1 MKKIICLALVCLMLS
16 GCAAREK
23 SGAGPYSVTMRRLLP
38 GAVQAWEGDERSLLE
53 RAQRLGEMY
62 FYDEA
67 LALLEG
73 SGFSS
78 PQVQEAIV
86 SLRSEM
92 ATLTNYRGDIPHIF
106 FHSLILYPEMVFSDT
121 ETPSGGYNAGFAEKA
136 ELEKILPQL
145 YERGYV
151 LYRLDDIWEMSE
163 SGMRRRDIML
173 PVGKKP
179 LVLSVDDVA
188 YAYGS
193 GFAEKLYVDESGE
206 LMYSVTD
213 PTGQQI
219 SIADGDVMGVVDAFV
234 EQHPDFSYRGSK
246 GTIALTG
253 FQGAFGYDYE
263 DSRGAEQIRRVS
275 EALRERGWDF
285 ACHSYTHNRVNNFY
299 GPGCSAEKIS
309 YDVNKWID
317 RVSPCIGSTRLF
329 IAPFGYRVQ
338 QPALQ
343 CILDAGFQVYCT
355 VDNRVYNELNY
366 DYALMSRIEIGGY
379 SMTYYK
385 DTLNEHF
392 FNVDEVFDTKGRPPV
407 I

>member
-1 MKKIICLALVCLMLS
+1 MGRIKAW
-16 GCAAREK
+16 G
-23 SGAGPYSVTMRRLLP
+23 
-38 GAVQAWEGDERSLLE
+38 GAVLTLLLLCGCGSEKAAAFSQTLEQAQETEIEALLRQASE
-53 RAQRLGEMY
+53 LTSMY

-67 LALLEG
+67 LALLENCG
-73 SGFSS
+73 I
-78 PQVQEAIV
+78 EDERIKAAIV
-86 SLRSEM
+86 DNRAHI
-92 ATLTNYRGDIPHIF
+92 ATLTEYTGDVAHIF
-106 FHSLILYPEMVFSDT
+106 FHSLIVYPEMVFKDT
-121 ETPSGGYNAGFAEKA
+121 ETASGGYNAGFAEKQ

-151 LYRLDDIWEMSE
+151 LYSLDEIWEMTSE
-163 SGMRRRDIML
+163 GMQRKKIML

-188 YAYGS
+188 YAYGD
-193 GFAEKLYVDESGE
+193 GFAQRLSLDEKGQLTYQVKNPQGE
-206 LMYSVTD
+206 TIYM
-213 PTGQQI
+213 P
-219 SIADGDVMGVVDAFV
+219 DGDVMGVVDAFV
-234 EQHPDFSYRGSK
+234 KEHPDFSYQGHK

-263 DSRGAEQIRRVS
+263 DTEQAEQIRLVS
-275 EALRERGWDF
+275 AALKEQGWSF

-299 GPGCSAEKIS
+299 GPGCSEEKIS
-309 YDVNKWID
+309 YDVNKWLKQ
-317 RVSPCIGSTRLF
+317 VVPCIGSTRLF

-355 VDNRVYNELNY
+355 VDNKVYNELNR

-385 DTLNEHF
+385 ETLDKLF
-392 FNVDEVFDTKGRPPV
+392 FNVDEVFDKEGRPPV

>member
-1 MKKIICLALVCLMLS
+1 MGRIKAW
-16 GCAAREK
+16 G
-23 SGAGPYSVTMRRLLP
+23 
-38 GAVQAWEGDERSLLE
+38 GAVLTLLLLCGCGSEKAAAFSQTLEQAQETEIEALLRQASE
-53 RAQRLGEMY
+53 LTSMY

-67 LALLEG
+67 LALLENCG
-73 SGFSS
+73 I
-78 PQVQEAIV
+78 EDERIKAAIV
-86 SLRSEM
+86 DNRAHI
-92 ATLTNYRGDIPHIF
+92 ATLTEYTGDVAHIF
-106 FHSLILYPEMVFSDT
+106 FHSLIVYPEMVFKDT
-121 ETPSGGYNAGFAEKA
+121 ETASGGYNAGFAEKQ

-151 LYRLDDIWEMSE
+151 LYSLDEIWEMTSE
-163 SGMRRRDIML
+163 GMQRKKIML

-188 YAYGS
+188 YAYGD
-193 GFAEKLYVDESGE
+193 GFAQRLSLDEKGQLIYQVKNPQGE
-206 LMYSVTD
+206 TIYM
-213 PTGQQI
+213 P
-219 SIADGDVMGVVDAFV
+219 DGDVMGVVDAFV
-234 EQHPDFSYRGSK
+234 KEHPDFSYQGHK

-263 DSRGAEQIRRVS
+263 DAEQAQQIRLVS
-275 EALRERGWDF
+275 AALKEQGWSF

-299 GPGCSAEKIS
+299 GPGCSEEKIS
-309 YDVNKWID
+309 YDVNKWLKQ
-317 RVSPCIGSTRLF
+317 VVPCIGSTRLF

-355 VDNRVYNELNY
+355 VDNKVYNELNQ

-385 DTLNEHF
+385 ETLDKLF
-392 FNVDEVFDTKGRPPV
+392 FNVDEVFDKEGRPPV

>member
-1 MKKIICLALVCLMLS
+1 MDRIKAW
-16 GCAAREK
+16 G
-23 SGAGPYSVTMRRLLP
+23 
-38 GAVQAWEGDERSLLE
+38 GAVLTLLLLCGCSSEKAAAFSQTLEQVQETEIEALLRQASELTS
-53 RAQRLGEMY
+53 MY

-67 LALLEG
+67 LALLENCG
-73 SGFSS
+73 I
-78 PQVQEAIV
+78 EDERIKDAIV
-86 SLRSEM
+86 DNRARI
-92 ATLTNYRGDIPHIF
+92 ATLTEYTGDVAHIF
-106 FHSLILYPEMVFSDT
+106 FHSLIVYPEMVFKDT
-121 ETPSGGYNAGFAEKA
+121 ETASGGYNAGFAEKQ

-151 LYRLDDIWEMSE
+151 LYSLDEIWEMTSE
-163 SGMRRRDIML
+163 GMQRKKIML

-188 YAYGS
+188 YAYGD
-193 GFAEKLYVDESGE
+193 GFAQRLSVDEKGQLIYQVKNPQGE
-206 LMYSVTD
+206 TMYM
-213 PTGQQI
+213 P
-219 SIADGDVMGVVDAFV
+219 DGDVMGVVDAFV
-234 EQHPDFSYRGSK
+234 KEHPDFSYQGHK

-263 DSRGAEQIRRVS
+263 DTEQAEQIRLVS
-275 EALRERGWDF
+275 AALKEQGWSF

-299 GPGCSAEKIS
+299 GPGCSEEKIS
-309 YDVNKWID
+309 YDVNKWIKQ
-317 RVSPCIGSTRLF
+317 VVPCIGSTRLF

-355 VDNRVYNELNY
+355 VDNKVYNELNQ

-385 DTLNEHF
+385 ETLNKLF
-392 FNVDEVFDTKGRPPV
+392 FNVDEVFDKEGRPPV

>member
-1 MKKIICLALVCLMLS
+1 MGRIKAWGGAVLALLLLC
-16 GCAAREK
+16 GCGSEKAAAFSQTLEQ
-23 SGAGPYSVTMRRLLP
+23 AQETEIEALLR
-38 GAVQAWEGDERSLLE
+38 QASELTS
-53 RAQRLGEMY
+53 MY

-67 LALLEG
+67 LALLENCG
-73 SGFSS
+73 I
-78 PQVQEAIV
+78 EDERIKAAIV
-86 SLRSEM
+86 DNRARV
-92 ATLTNYRGDIPHIF
+92 ATLTEYTGDVAHIF
-106 FHSLILYPEMVFSDT
+106 FHSLIVYPEMVFKDT
-121 ETPSGGYNAGFAEKA
+121 ETASGGYNAGFAEKQ

-151 LYRLDDIWEMSE
+151 LYSLDEIWEMTAE
-163 SGMRRRDIML
+163 GMQRKKIML

-188 YAYGS
+188 YAYGD
-193 GFAEKLYVDESGE
+193 GFAQRLSMDEKGQLTYQVKNPQGE
-206 LMYSVTD
+206 TIYM
-213 PTGQQI
+213 P
-219 SIADGDVMGVVDAFV
+219 DGDVMGVVDAFV
-234 EQHPDFSYRGSK
+234 KEHPDFSYQGHK

-263 DSRGAEQIRRVS
+263 DTEQAQQIRLVS
-275 EALRERGWDF
+275 AALKEQGWSF

-299 GPGCSAEKIS
+299 GPGCSEEKIS
-309 YDVNKWID
+309 YDVNKWIKQ
-317 RVSPCIGSTRLF
+317 VVPCIGSTRLF

-355 VDNRVYNELNY
+355 VDNKVYNELNR

-385 DTLNEHF
+385 ETLDKLF
-392 FNVDEVFDTKGRPPV
+392 FNVDEVFDKEGRPPV

>member
-1 MKKIICLALVCLMLS
+1 MGRIRVLAVLLLALLLC
-16 GCAAREK
+16 GCASEK
-23 SGAGPYSVTMRRLLP
+23 KAAFSQSLNEVRQEEAEELLR
-38 GAVQAWEGDERSLLE
+38 QAEELSS
-53 RAQRLGEMY
+53 MY

-73 SGFSS
+73 SGI
-78 PQVQEAIV
+78 EDERIKAAIV
-86 SLRSEM
+86 DNRARI
-92 ATLTNYRGDIPHIF
+92 ATLTEYSGDVAHIF
-106 FHSLILYPEMVFSDT
+106 FHSLIVYPEMVFKDRD
-121 ETPSGGYNAGFAEKA
+121 TPSGGYNSGFAEKQ

-151 LYRLDDIWEMSE
+151 LYSLDEIWEMTE
-163 SGMRRRDIML
+163 EGMQRKKIML

-188 YAYGS
+188 YAYGE
-193 GFAEKLYVDESGE
+193 GFAQRLLVDESGE
-206 LMYSVTD
+206 LVYQVENPQGETVYM
-213 PTGQQI
+213 P
-219 SIADGDVMGVVDAFV
+219 DGDVMGVVDAFV
-234 EQHPDFSYRGSK
+234 EKHPDFSYQGHK

-263 DSRGAEQIRRVS
+263 DAEQAEEIRRVS
-275 EALRERGWDF
+275 SALKEKGWSF

-299 GPGCSAEKIS
+299 GPGCSEEKIS
-309 YDVNKWID
+309 YDVNKWLQQ
-317 RVSPCIGSTRLF
+317 VVPCIGSTRLF

-355 VDNRVYNELNY
+355 VDNKVYNELNE

-385 DTLNEHF
+385 DTLNRLF
-392 FNVDEVFDTKGRPPV
+392 FNVNEVFDEAGRPPV